1 MKSKASAP
9 GKVILFGEH
18 FVVYGVKAI
27 LCSINKRVTVTVEK
41 TTDKKIF
48 INSEIGNLILE
59 PNKSISEINSPL
71 KPFYYLANKVIKNQ
85 DTGIQIKIDS
95 EIPLG
100 VGLGSSSACC
110 VAGAAAIFKLFGDIS
125 KEEILELAIEAERTI
140 FENTSGADCTV
151 CVYGGIM
158 EYDKKQGFKKIEDE
172 PNFQLVIA
180 NSNIEHSTESM
191 VSEVKAFTIKNK
203 EEFSKLLDQELE
215 LVEDVLKLLKEN
227 NTIKLGEKIN
237 QNQKYLETI
246 GISNNQLR
254 KMIEI
259 GQKTSFGAKITGSGG
274 GGCIFAITDE
284 SNLEDTLKEFKD
296 NNFECFSVEIDFKGL
311 NTF

>member
-27 LCSINKRVTVTVEK
+27 LCSINKRVTVTAEK
-41 TTDKKIF
+41 TSKRKIS

-59 PNKSISEINSPL
+59 PNKLISEINSPL
-71 KPFYYLANKVIKNQ
+71 KPFYYLANKAIKNQ
-85 DTGIQIKIDS
+85 DTGIEIKIES

-100 VGLGSSSACC
+100 AGLGSSSACC
-110 VAGAAAIFKLFGDIS
+110 VAGAAAIFKLFEDSS
-125 KEEILELAIEAERTI
+125 KERILELAIEAERTI
-140 FENTSGADCTV
+140 FKNTSGADCTV
-151 CVYGGIM
+151 CTYGGII
-158 EYDKKQGFKKIEDE
+158 EYGKKQGFKKIKDE

-191 VSEVKAFTIKNK
+191 VSGVKMFGIKNK
-203 EEFSKLLDQELE
+203 EKFTKLLNQQSELI
-215 LVEDVLKLLKEN
+215 EDVLKLLKEN
-227 NTIKLGEKIN
+227 NPEKLGQKIN

-246 GISNNQLR
+246 GISNNQLK

-274 GGCIFAITDE
+274 GGCIFALTNE
-284 SNLEDTLKEFKD
+284 SNVEQSLKEFKGK
-296 NNFECFSVEIDFKGL
+296 NFECFSAEIDFKGL
-311 NTF
+311 DTF

>member
-1 MKSKASAP
+1 LKSKASAP
-9 GKVILFGEH
+9 GKIILFGEH

-27 LCSINKRVTVTVEK
+27 LCSINKRVTVTAEK
-41 TTDKKIF
+41 ITEKKIS

-59 PNKSISEINSPL
+59 PNKSISEISSPL
-71 KPFYYLANKVIKNQ
+71 KPFYYLANKAIENQ
-85 DTGIQIKIDS
+85 NGGIQVQIDS

-110 VAGAAAIFKLFGDIS
+110 VAGAAAIFKLFQHIS
-125 KEEILELAIEAERTI
+125 KKEILELAIEAEKTI
-140 FENTSGADCTV
+140 FKNTSGADCTV
-151 CVYGGIM
+151 CTYGGM
-158 EYDKKQGFKKIEDE
+158 MAYDKKQGFKKIEDE
-172 PNFQLVIA
+172 PKFQLVIV
-180 NSNIEHSTESM
+180 NSNIKHSTDSM
-191 VSEVKAFTIKNK
+191 VSKVKAFKIKNK
-203 EEFSKLLDQELE
+203 EEFSKLSDQESK

-227 NTIKLGEKIN
+227 NTKELGEKIN

-254 KMIEI
+254 EMIKI

-274 GGCIFAITDE
+274 GGCIFTLTDE
-284 SNLEDTLKEFKD
+284 SNLEYTLKEFKD
-296 NNFECFSVEIDFKGL
+296 NNFECFSVKIDFKGL

>member
-27 LCSINKRVTVTVEK
+27 LCSINKRVTVTAEK
-41 TTDKKIF
+41 ISDKKIV

-71 KPFYYLANKVIKNQ
+71 KPFYYLGNKVIKNQ

-203 EEFSKLLDQELE
+203 EEFSKLLNQELE
-215 LVEDVLKLLKEN
+215 LIEDVLKLLKEN
-227 NTIKLGEKIN
+227 NTIELGEKIN
-237 QNQKYLETI
+237 QNQEYLETI

-254 KMIEI
+254 EMIEI
-259 GQKTSFGAKITGSGG
+259 GQKMSFGAKITGSGG

-284 SNLEDTLKEFKD
+284 SNLGNTLKEFKD

>member
-1 MKSKASAP
+1 MKSIASAP

-27 LCSINKRVTVTVEK
+27 LCSINKRVTVTAEK
-41 TTDKKIF
+41 INERKIS
-48 INSEIGNLILE
+48 INSDIGDLVLE
-59 PNKSISEINSPL
+59 PNKSILEINSPL
-71 KPFYYLANKVIKNQ
+71 KPFYYLGNKVIKNQ

-203 EEFSKLLDQELE
+203 EEFSKLLNQELE

-227 NTIKLGEKIN
+227 NTIELGEKIN
-237 QNQKYLETI
+237 QNQEYLETI

-254 KMIEI
+254 EMIEI

-296 NNFECFSVEIDFKGL
+296 NSFECFSVEIDFEGL